1 MLVKNIQDWW
11 IRWSLPLMGILAF
24 VFFVMLIL
32 FYPRIS
38 RWLNTRSEIQFFQ
51 NPTWAKSYGT
61 LTGSKPAWF
70 GSGKYEN
77 ECRRIMERIFNRPFS
92 KQRPS
97 WLKRPSTG
105 KNLELDGY
113 NPDLKLA
120 FEYNG
125 IQHAQFHKM
134 HRGNIQAFKDQQ
146 ERDLLK
152 AQLCQQHG
160 VKLVVIPHTV
170 KWDKLEEYIRTGLRK
185 AGAI

>member
-1 MLVKNIQDWW
+1 MFKDLQTWW
-11 IRWSLPLMGILAF
+11 NRWSFPFMGFLAF
-24 VFFVMLIL
+24 FFFIMLIL

-38 RWLNTRSEIQFFQ
+38 KWLNTRPELQFFR
-51 NPTWAKSYGT
+51 PTWAKNYGT
-61 LTGSKPAWF
+61 LSGNAKPNFF

-77 ECRRIMERIFNRPFS
+77 ECRRILEGIFNRPFS
-92 KQRPS
+92 KQRPN

-125 IQHAQFHKM
+125 IQHAKFHHM
-134 HRGNIQAFKDQQ
+134 HRGNIQAFNDQQ
-146 ERDLLK
+146 ERDRLK
-152 AQLCQQHG
+152 ALLCNQHG

-170 KWDKLEEYIRTGLRK
+170 KWNKLEEYIRTELRK
-185 AGAI
+185 IGAM